1 MMSILRKETV
11 IFKKITMTISIKLVR
26 LNL

>member
-1 MMSILRKETV
+1 MSILRKETV
-11 IFKKITMTISIKLVR
+11 IFKKITMTTSIKLVR